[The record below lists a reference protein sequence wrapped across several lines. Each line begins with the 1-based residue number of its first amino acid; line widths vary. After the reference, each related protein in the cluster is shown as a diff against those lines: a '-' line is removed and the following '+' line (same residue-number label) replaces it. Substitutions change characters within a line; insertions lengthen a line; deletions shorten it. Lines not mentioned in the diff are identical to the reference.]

1 MENNINQDEIKQEN
15 SASSNE
21 EKVLKDSQDN
31 IQVEEDV
38 ISEENVTDINS
49 KLEEKKMNDK
59 IEELEKQLEEKDDK
73 YKRLQA
79 EYSTYMRRT
88 QQEKETIG
96 LFANEKI
103 INELIPV
110 LDSMERAMDACSDK
124 EDDMYKGIE
133 LVHKQLID
141 SLQKFGVEEIAAIN
155 EEFDP
160 NLHLA
165 VMQESIEGVEA
176 NKVVMVL
183 QKGYKL
189 KTKVI
194 RPTMVKVSCKLNL
207 QIN

>member
-1 MENNINQDEIKQEN
+1 MNQDDIKQEN
-15 SASSNE
+15 CASSNE
-21 EKVLKDSQDN
+21 EEITKDSQEN
-31 IQVEEDV
+31 VGIEEDAT
-38 ISEENVTDINS
+38 SDENVTDINS
-49 KLEEKKMNDK
+49 KLEEKKINDK
-59 IEELEKQLEEKDDK
+59 IEELQKQIDEKDDK

-79 EYSTYMRRT
+79 EYSNYMRRT

-103 INELIPV
+103 IGELIPV
-110 LDSMERAMDACSDK
+110 LDSMERAIDACTDK
-124 EDDMYKGIE
+124 EDNMYKGIE

-141 SLQKFGVEEIAAIN
+141 CLQKFGVEEIAALN

-165 VMQESIEGVEA
+165 VMQESVEGVEA

-194 RPTMVKVSCKLNL
+194 RPTMVKVSC
-207 QIN
+207 

>member
-1 MENNINQDEIKQEN
+1 MENNINQDEKLKEDYASKEEEIVQNSEENVQE
-15 SASSNE
+15 
-21 EKVLKDSQDN
+21 D
-31 IQVEEDV
+31 
-38 ISEENVTDINS
+38 ISTEEENVTDINS
-49 KLEEKKMNDK
+49 KLEEKKINDK
-59 IEELEKQLEEKDDK
+59 IEELENQINERDDK

-79 EYSTYMRRT
+79 EYSNYMRRT

-110 LDSMERAMDACSDK
+110 IDSMERAMDACTNK

-141 SLQKFGVEEIAAIN
+141 CLQKFGVEEIDAIDQD
-155 EEFDP
+155 FDP

-165 VMQESIEGVEA
+165 VMQESVEGIEP

-189 KTKVI
+189 KSKVL
-194 RPTMVKVSCKLNL
+194 RATMVKVSC
-207 QIN
+207 

>member
-1 MENNINQDEIKQEN
+1 MENNINQDEIVQEKCT
-15 SASSNE
+15 SNE
-21 EKVLKDSQDN
+21 EECVNNSEKD
-31 IQVEEDV
+31 IQIEQGNVEDV
-38 ISEENVTDINS
+38 ASEDNVTDINS

-59 IEELEKQLEEKDDK
+59 IEELQNQINEKEDK

-79 EYSTYMRRT
+79 EYTNYMRRT

-103 INELIPV
+103 IGELIPV
-110 LDSMERAMDACSDK
+110 LDSMERAIDACTDK
-124 EDDMYKGIE
+124 EDNMYKGIE

-141 SLQKFGVEEIAAIN
+141 CLQKFGVEEIAALN

-165 VMQESIEGVEA
+165 VMQESVEGVEA

-194 RPTMVKVSCKLNL
+194 RPTMVKVSC
-207 QIN
+207 

>member
-1 MENNINQDEIKQEN
+1 MNQDEIKQEN
-15 SASSNE
+15 CASSNE
-21 EKVLKDSQDN
+21 EEIIQDSQEN
-31 IQVEEDV
+31 VEVEEDAT
-38 ISEENVTDINS
+38 SDENVTDINS
-49 KLEEKKMNDK
+49 KLEEKKINDK
-59 IEELEKQLEEKDDK
+59 IEELQKQIDEKDDK

-79 EYSTYMRRT
+79 EYSNYMRRT

-103 INELIPV
+103 IGELIPV
-110 LDSMERAMDACSDK
+110 LDSMERAIDACTDK
-124 EDDMYKGIE
+124 EDNMYKGIE

-141 SLQKFGVEEIAAIN
+141 CLQKFGVEEIAALN

-165 VMQESIEGVEA
+165 VMQESVEGVEP

-194 RPTMVKVSCKLNL
+194 RPTMVKVSC
-207 QIN
+207 

>member
-1 MENNINQDEIKQEN
+1 MENNINKDEKLQEDY
-15 SASSNE
+15 ASKE
-21 EKVLKDSQDN
+21 EEIVQN
-31 IQVEEDV
+31 
-38 ISEENVTDINS
+38 SEENVQEDIATEEDNVTDMNS
-49 KLEEKKMNDK
+49 KLEEKKINDK
-59 IEELEKQLEEKDDK
+59 IEELENQINERDDK

-79 EYSTYMRRT
+79 EYSNYMRRT

-110 LDSMERAMDACSDK
+110 IDSMERAMEACTNKD
-124 EDDMYKGIE
+124 DDMYKGIE

-141 SLQKFGVEEIAAIN
+141 SLQKFGVEEIDAIDQD
-155 EEFDP
+155 FDP

-165 VMQESIEGVEA
+165 VMQESIEGVEP

-189 KTKVI
+189 KSKVL
-194 RPTMVKVSCKLNL
+194 RATMVKVSC
-207 QIN
+207 

>member
-1 MENNINQDEIKQEN
+1 MNQDEIKQEN
-15 SASSNE
+15 CASSNE
-21 EKVLKDSQDN
+21 EKIIQDSQEN
-31 IQVEEDV
+31 VEVEEDATCD
-38 ISEENVTDINS
+38 ENVTDINS
-49 KLEEKKMNDK
+49 KLEEKKINDK
-59 IEELEKQLEEKDDK
+59 IEELQKQIDEKDDK

-79 EYSTYMRRT
+79 EYSNYMRRT

-110 LDSMERAMDACSDK
+110 LDSMERAIDACTDK
-124 EDDMYKGIE
+124 EDNMYKGIE

-141 SLQKFGVEEIAAIN
+141 CLQKFGVEEIAALN

-165 VMQESIEGVEA
+165 VMQESVEGVEA

-194 RPTMVKVSCKLNL
+194 RPTMVKVSC
-207 QIN
+207 

>member
-1 MENNINQDEIKQEN
+1 MNQDEIKQEN
-15 SASSNE
+15 CASSNE
-21 EKVLKDSQDN
+21 EEITKDSQEN
-31 IQVEEDV
+31 VEVEEDATCD
-38 ISEENVTDINS
+38 ENVTDINS
-49 KLEEKKMNDK
+49 KLEEKKINDK
-59 IEELEKQLEEKDDK
+59 IEELQKQIDEKDDK

-79 EYSTYMRRT
+79 EYSNYMRRT

-103 INELIPV
+103 IGELIPV
-110 LDSMERAMDACSDK
+110 LDSMERAIDACTDK
-124 EDDMYKGIE
+124 EDNMYKGIE

-141 SLQKFGVEEIAAIN
+141 CLQKFGLEEIAALN
-155 EEFDP
+155 EVFDP

-165 VMQESIEGVEA
+165 VMQESVEGVEP

-194 RPTMVKVSCKLNL
+194 RPTMVKVSC
-207 QIN
+207 

>member
-1 MENNINQDEIKQEN
+1 MNQDEIKQEN
-15 SASSNE
+15 CASSNE
-21 EKVLKDSQDN
+21 EEITKDSQEN
-31 IQVEEDV
+31 VEVEEDAT
-38 ISEENVTDINS
+38 SDENVTDINS
-49 KLEEKKMNDK
+49 KLEEKKINDK
-59 IEELEKQLEEKDDK
+59 IEELQKQIDEKDDK

-79 EYSTYMRRT
+79 EYSNYMRRT

-103 INELIPV
+103 IGELIPV
-110 LDSMERAMDACSDK
+110 LDSMERAIDACTDK
-124 EDDMYKGIE
+124 EDNMYKGIE

-141 SLQKFGVEEIAAIN
+141 CLQKFGVEEIAALN

-165 VMQESIEGVEA
+165 VMQESVEGVEP

-194 RPTMVKVSCKLNL
+194 RPTMVKVSC
-207 QIN
+207 

>member
-1 MENNINQDEIKQEN
+1 MNQDEIKQEN
-15 SASSNE
+15 CASSNE
-21 EKVLKDSQDN
+21 EEIIQDSQEN
-31 IQVEEDV
+31 VEVEEDAT
-38 ISEENVTDINS
+38 SDENVTDINS
-49 KLEEKKMNDK
+49 KLEEKKINDK
-59 IEELEKQLEEKDDK
+59 MEELQKQIDEKDDK

-79 EYSTYMRRT
+79 EYSNYMRRT

-103 INELIPV
+103 IGELIPV
-110 LDSMERAMDACSDK
+110 LDSMERAIDACTDK
-124 EDDMYKGIE
+124 EDNMYKGIE

-141 SLQKFGVEEIAAIN
+141 CLQKFGVEEIAALN

-165 VMQESIEGVEA
+165 VMQESVEGVEP

-194 RPTMVKVSCKLNL
+194 RPTMVKVSC
-207 QIN
+207 

>member
-1 MENNINQDEIKQEN
+1 MNQDEIKQEN
-15 SASSNE
+15 CASSNE
-21 EKVLKDSQDN
+21 EEIIQDSQENVD
-31 IQVEEDV
+31 IEEDAT
-38 ISEENVTDINS
+38 SDENVTDINS
-49 KLEEKKMNDK
+49 KLEEKKINDK
-59 IEELEKQLEEKDDK
+59 IEELQKQIDEKDDK

-79 EYSTYMRRT
+79 EYSNYMRRT

-103 INELIPV
+103 IGELIPV
-110 LDSMERAMDACSDK
+110 LDSMERAIDACTDK
-124 EDDMYKGIE
+124 EDNMYKGIE

-141 SLQKFGVEEIAAIN
+141 CLQKFGVEEIAALN

-165 VMQESIEGVEA
+165 VMQESVEGVEA

-194 RPTMVKVSCKLNL
+194 RPTMVKVSC
-207 QIN
+207 